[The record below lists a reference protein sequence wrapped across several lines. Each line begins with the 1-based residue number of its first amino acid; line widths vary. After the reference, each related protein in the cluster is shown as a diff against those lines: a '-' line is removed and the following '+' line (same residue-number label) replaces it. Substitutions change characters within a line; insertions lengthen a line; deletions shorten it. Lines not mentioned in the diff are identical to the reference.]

1 MEQRLNTLAHYD
13 TLTGLPN
20 RVLFQD
26 RLAQVLAQAR
36 RDQRLVGLLYLDL
49 DRFKVVNDTLG
60 HTIGDQLL
68 KAVAQRLVGA
78 VRASNAVS
86 RLGGDEFTV
95 ILPGLTTPEGASVVA
110 RKILRLFSEPI
121 SVRGHEVFVTSSIG
135 ITIYPTDGD
144 EIEAL
149 LRSADTAMYR
159 AKERGNTYQFYASDM
174 HSRTVDRLTLE
185 NSLRRAVEQ
194 REFVVFYQPLVG
206 LETGR
211 VVGLEALVRWRR
223 PGEEVVAP
231 GDFIP
236 LAEETGLIIPI
247 GAWVLREA
255 CAQARAWQQAGFPPV
270 RVSVNLSSA
279 QVMHVD
285 LPEMVTRALSDSG
298 LDPRSLDLELTES
311 IFMRDAETTT
321 AALNRLHAIG
331 VTFSI
336 DDFGTGYSSLG
347 YLRRFPIGAL
357 KIGRGFMRDVP
368 ASADDAAIVTTIIAM
383 AHSLGMRVVAEGIE
397 RDEQLAFLRTQGC
410 DVIQGALVSP
420 AVPVEAVTPF
430 LRPQWRLTVAQYLDK
445 TA

>member
-1 MEQRLNTLAHYD
+1 M
-13 TLTGLPN
+13 
-20 RVLFQD
+20 
-26 RLAQVLAQAR
+26 
-36 RDQRLVGLLYLDL
+36 
-49 DRFKVVNDTLG
+49 
-60 HTIGDQLL
+60 
-68 KAVAQRLVGA
+68 
-78 VRASNAVS
+78 
-86 RLGGDEFTV
+86 
-95 ILPGLTTPEGASVVA
+95 
-110 RKILRLFSEPI
+110 
-121 SVRGHEVFVTSSIG
+121 
-135 ITIYPTDGD
+135 
-144 EIEAL
+144 
-149 LRSADTAMYR
+149 
-159 AKERGNTYQFYASDM
+159 
-174 HSRTVDRLTLE
+174 
-185 NSLRRAVEQ
+185 
-194 REFVVFYQPLVG
+194 
-206 LETGR
+206 
-211 VVGLEALVRWRR
+211 
-223 PGEEVVAP
+223 
-231 GDFIP
+231 
-236 LAEETGLIIPI
+236 
-247 GAWVLREA
+247 
-255 CAQARAWQQAGFPPV
+255 
-270 RVSVNLSSA
+270 
-279 QVMHVD
+279 
-285 LPEMVTRALSDSG
+285 RALSDSG